1 MKILICD
8 GLVAEAVEQLQA
20 AGHSIELHKGITP
33 EALLNGIGQ
42 CEVVVVRSATKI
54 TREVIARAARLKLI
68 VRAGVGL
75 DNVDDVAARER
86 GIAVQNTP
94 NATSISVAEHTL
106 GLMLGLAR
114 HLTLANASIKAGR
127 WDRKQYGGTEL
138 YGKTLGVLGFGRIGQ
153 EVAKRALGFRMQ
165 VMVYDSHLDHELIEI
180 LEIRSGAL
188 DEILRSADYVSLHL
202 PLTAETQHL
211 INRERLALMKPGAYI
226 INTARGALVDEA
238 ALAEAIRAGRI
249 AGAAVDVYSEEPP
262 GTDHPLSQLPQVISV
277 PHLGA
282 ATEEGQH
289 RAGLEVARIINEWA

>member
-8 GLVAEAVEQLQA
+8 GLAAEATSQLKA
-20 AGHSIELHKGITP
+20 AGHDIELHKGISP

-54 TREVIARAARLKLI
+54 TREVIARATCLKLI

-86 GIAVQNTP
+86 GIAVHNTP
-94 NATSISVAEHTL
+94 NATSISVAEHTFA
-106 GLMLGLAR
+106 LMLGLAR

-127 WDRKQYGGTEL
+127 WDRKLYGGTEL

-165 VMVYDSHLDHELIEI
+165 VLVYDSHLDHELIEI

-238 ALAEAIRAGRI
+238 ALAEAIHAGRI

-262 GTDHPLSQLPQVISV
+262 SAEHPLAQLPQVISV